1 MSPPGR
7 RSRSQSPGQTLP
19 RPLLMMVSD
28 RRLYTALPPPPAALV
43 PLTNEETA
51 VASLV
56 AAAAAAAR
64 AGVNLV
70 QVRERGLEDGS
81 LLSLAVQLREAIAAD
96 GARLVV
102 NDRLDVALA
111 AGAAGV
117 HLPGRAVAA
126 ARVRAVVPDGFLI
139 GRSVHSE
146 ADAVASAREG
156 GCDYLIFGSVFE
168 STSKPAGHA
177 IAGLDALARVC
188 AAVRLPVVAIGGI
201 TAARVP
207 DIVRAGAAGVAAI
220 GLFGRAE
227 PRELV
232 EIVGQ
237 VRQAFGAT
245 PHTSHTTGLGQ

>member
-1 MSPPGR
+1 MNPPGR

-28 RRLYTALPPPPAALV
+28 RRLYAALPPPPAALV

-56 AAAAAAAR
+56 SAAAAAAR

-96 GARLVV
+96 GARLLV

-126 ARVRAVVPDGFLI
+126 ARVRAVVPDCFLI

-146 ADAVASAREG
+146 ADAIASAREG
-156 GCDYLIFGSVFE
+156 GCDYVIFGSVFE

-177 IAGLDALARVC
+177 IAGLDTLARVC

-201 TAARVP
+201 TASRVP
-207 DIVRAGAAGVAAI
+207 EVVRAGAAGIAAI

-227 PRELV
+227 PSELV

-245 PHTSHTTGLGQ
+245 PHAPRTTGPGP